1 MNIRPYL
8 IINGKSSES
17 IRGLIVSELAPIKKD
32 QLRTLIETVDGRDG
46 DIVTPLGYSAYDK
59 PVKIGL
65 SVNYDIDEIIE
76 YFNSEGIIVFSNEPD
91 KYYRFSVYNEID
103 FERLIRFKTA
113 TANFHVQPY
122 KFSTLEKELTFEI
135 SDNPESI
142 AIYNAG
148 NVYARPVIYLTASGT
163 VSFTL
168 NGSEILE
175 IDFGETEQTLKI
187 DSEDMNAYYSDNTLA
202 NRIVSGDYDNIKLT
216 KGWNNITLSG
226 SITNIKINKYSRWI

>member
-1 MNIRPYL
+1 MDIRPYF
-8 IINGKSSES
+8 IINGKSSNS
-17 IRGLIVSELAPIKKD
+17 IRGLIVSELAPIKKA
-32 QLRTLIETVDGRDG
+32 QVRTLIETVDGRDG

-65 SVNYDIDEIIE
+65 AGNYDIDEIID
-76 YFNSEGIIVFSNEPD
+76 YLNSEGTIVFSNEPD

-113 TANFHVQPY
+113 TINFHVQPY

-135 SDNPESI
+135 SESPESI

-148 NVYARPVIYLTASGT
+148 NVYSRPTIYITAEGI
-163 VSFTL
+163 VSVSL

-175 IDFGETEQTLKI
+175 IDFGEDEQTIKI
-187 DSEDMNAYYSDNTLA
+187 DSEDMNAYYSDNALA
-202 NRIVSGDYDNIKLT
+202 NRIVSGNYDNIKFN
-216 KGWNNITLSG
+216 KGWNTITLSG
-226 SITNIKINKYSRWI
+226 SVSELSVRNYTRYI